1 MMLHRATAQEGI
13 YMSKELQAITKAKK
27 RIEEIRT
34 QRAAEIQERTEQ
46 LHAAEI
52 EQAQA
57 QSTAADAIRHGNSE
71 EYEQAKAA
79 EDEAAGRIAFCRTRL
94 NHIETDGTAMIS
106 EEEYKELQA
115 GILDGITALQAAEAE
130 RLSAI
135 AQEFLVLRDNLVS
148 AIENGNAVLNDLQID
163 VYKMQD
169 MPNTLKYNAN
179 VNSTRTPYIF
189 EGEQRIYKDW
199 SFVDFLNT
207 LIPYFETA
215 GYIQ

>member
-1 MMLHRATAQEGI
+1 
-13 YMSKELQAITKAKK
+13 MSKELQAITKAKK

-46 LHAAEI
+46 LHDAEI
-52 EQAQA
+52 EQAKA
-57 QSTAADAIRHGNSE
+57 QSTAADAIRRGNSE

-79 EDEAAGRIAFCRTRL
+79 EEEAAGRIAFCKTRL
-94 NHIETDGTAMIS
+94 NMIETAGTAMIS

-115 GILDGITALQAAEAE
+115 GVLDGIAALQAAEAE

-135 AQEFLVLRDNLVS
+135 AQELLALRDNLVS

-169 MPNTLKYNAN
+169 MPNTLKYNAKMKP
-179 VNSTRTPYIF
+179 RPPYIL

-199 SFVDFLNT
+199 SFVDFLNM